1 MPMPGSSE
9 TEDEFIARCMS
20 DDEAMADF
28 PDEDQRYAI
37 CVSKWE
43 GKADGHS
50 PTEAMAREATRGLEW
65 RAEYN
70 RGGTEI
76 GVARARDIKNRRNLS
91 LDTVKRMKS
100 YFARH
105 EVDKQGQG
113 WSPGEDGYPSAGRI
127 AWALWSGDPGRA
139 WAEAIV
145 AKIDDKKSSASLF
158 ISHLRTLSATSSEA
172 AILPLFNDC
181 IVAFNRMASNASF
194 KFMRDEVL
202 ISSTLKVFSAWDS
215 LKVSRIDA
223 ASIATKMI
231 DMKPIGDLADDLLVR
246 KSMSWD
252 RLGAITFA
260 ADSKISVP
268 TTVFCSSPIPAI
280 ALAKTL
286 VDFYPEAFSD
296 IIHKNLRFDSA
307 QTVSQH
313 ETRGKSMD
321 MTEEIVSAAQ
331 NIINRASVAA
341 NWNLGPDKASV
352 DPTANAEYWQK
363 LADVWQINEAE
374 ARRRLCAN
382 CEYFDNSA
390 PMQRQMEDI
399 PLDALDM
406 DGGGRGY
413 CVKFD
418 FICHNLR
425 VCQAWE
431 PKEFEAED
439 DSEEKKVT
447 GHIHHKS
454 VALTL
459 KKEPDQDGVFE
470 GYASV
475 FGVVDQGM
483 DVVERGAFRKSLG
496 SRKVKMLWQHDMA
509 QPIGV
514 WDEIYE
520 DERGL
525 FVRGRLLKEVA
536 KGREAMALLRAGA
549 IDSMSIGYRTMEA
562 VPEGDGR
569 VRKLTE
575 VDLFEISLVTFP
587 MLPDAKVTNV
597 KSIRTERDFERFLR
611 DAGYSRSE
619 ATAIALHG
627 FKALPKQRD
636 AGEDEAVTGE
646 LDALLSKLT
655 KLKGVFNV
663 R

>member
-9 TEDEFIARCMS
+9 TEDEFLSRCMS
-20 DDEAMADF
+20 AEEAMSDF
-28 PDEDQRYAI
+28 PDEDQRYAVCI
-37 CVSKWE
+37 SKWE
-43 GKADGHS
+43 AKADGFS
-50 PTEAMAREATRGLEW
+50 PTEAMAREAERGLAW
-65 RAEYN
+65 RDEFN

-76 GVARARDIKNRRNLS
+76 GVARARDIKNRKNLS

-105 EVDKQGQG
+105 EVDKQGEG
-113 WSPGEDGYPSAGRI
+113 FSPGEDGYPSAGRI
-127 AWALWSGDPGRA
+127 AWALWSGDPGRT
-139 WAEAIV
+139 WANNIID
-145 AKIDDKKSSASLF
+145 KIDKEKSSFSLF
-158 ISHLRTLSATSSEA
+158 LSHLGTLAATKSQAS
-172 AILPLFNDC
+172 ILPLFNDC

-194 KFMRDEVL
+194 KFVSDEILV
-202 ISSTLKVFSAWDS
+202 STTLKVFSAWDS

-223 ASIATKMI
+223 ASIAAKMI
-231 DMKPIGDLADDLLVR
+231 EVKPFGDWADDLLVR

-252 RLGAITFA
+252 RLGTITFA

-296 IIHKNLRFDSA
+296 IIHKNIRFDSA

-313 ETRGKSMD
+313 GD
-321 MTEEIVSAAQ
+321 GV
-331 NIINRASVAA
+331 NILS
-341 NWNLGPDKASV
+341 GPI
-352 DPTANAEYWQK
+352 Q
-363 LADVWQINEAE
+363 
-374 ARRRLCAN
+374 
-382 CEYFDNSA
+382 
-390 PMQRQMEDI
+390 
-399 PLDALDM
+399 
-406 DGGGRGY
+406 
-413 CVKFD
+413 
-418 FICHNLR
+418 
-425 VCQAWE
+425 
-431 PKEFEAED
+431 
-439 DSEEKKVT
+439 
-447 GHIHHKS
+447 HKS

-569 VRKLTE
+569 VRKLME

-597 KSIRTERDFERFLR
+597 KSISTERDFEKFLR
-611 DAGYSRSE
+611 EAGYSRKD
-619 ATAIALHG
+619 AVAITLHG
-627 FKALPKQRD
+627 FKALLKQRD
-636 AGEDEAVTGE
+636 AGEDEAPVEGM
-646 LDALLSKLT
+646 DAFLQKLNS
-655 KLKGVFNV
+655 LKESLNV
-663 R
+663 RGNQEGC